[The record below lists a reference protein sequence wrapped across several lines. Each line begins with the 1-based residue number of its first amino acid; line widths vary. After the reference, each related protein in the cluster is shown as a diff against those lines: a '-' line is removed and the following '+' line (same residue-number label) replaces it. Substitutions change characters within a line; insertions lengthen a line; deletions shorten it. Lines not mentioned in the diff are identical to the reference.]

1 MDINLMITSFP
12 KLLDA
17 TVVTV
22 KLLSLSLFFGLFI
35 GLLFA
40 ILRLSK
46 NKIINKFAYGYSYVF
61 RGTPLLVQIFI
72 IYFGLGNIEYFRS
85 TFLWVVFKEP
95 YWCAIIAFALNTG
108 AYTSEILRSAFQT
121 IKPGFIEAGKSLG
134 ISNKIIFYK
143 IQIPIA
149 IRQSLPAYGNEIIL
163 MMKGTSL
170 ASTVTLM
177 DFDLMINSLPK
188 LLGATVVTLKLLSAS
203 LFFGLFIGLLF
214 AVLRLNKNKIINKF
228 AYTYSYVFRGT
239 PLLVQIFIIYFGLGQ
254 IEYFRS
260 TFLWVV
266 FKEPY
271 WCAIIAFALNTG
283 AYTSEILRS
292 AFQTIKPGLIEAGKS
307 LGISNKIIFYK
318 IQIPIA
324 IRQSL
329 PAYGNEIILMM
340 KGTSLASTVTLMD
353 LTGVAKYIIST
364 TFKPIEVFIV
374 AGGIYLFMTF
384 IIHNVI
390 KFLEK
395 KYSFN

>member
-1 MDINLMITSFP
+1 MDLELMINSFP
-12 KLLDA
+12 KLLNA
-17 TVVTV
+17 AGITL
-22 KLLSLSLFFGLFI
+22 KLLSVSLIVGLFV

-40 ILRLSK
+40 ILRLNK
-46 NKIINKFAYGYSYVF
+46 NIFINRFAYGYSYVF

-72 IYFGLGNIEYFRS
+72 IYFGLGQIEYLRS
-85 TFLWVVFKEP
+85 TTLWIILKEP

-121 IKPGFIEAGKSLG
+121 IKPGI
-134 ISNKIIFYK
+134 
-143 IQIPIA
+143 
-149 IRQSLPAYGNEIIL
+149 
-163 MMKGTSL
+163 
-170 ASTVTLM
+170 
-177 DFDLMINSLPK
+177 
-188 LLGATVVTLKLLSAS
+188 
-203 LFFGLFIGLLF
+203 
-214 AVLRLNKNKIINKF
+214 
-228 AYTYSYVFRGT
+228 
-239 PLLVQIFIIYFGLGQ
+239 
-254 IEYFRS
+254 
-260 TFLWVV
+260 
-266 FKEPY
+266 
-271 WCAIIAFALNTG
+271 
-283 AYTSEILRS
+283 
-292 AFQTIKPGLIEAGKS
+292 IEAGKS

-364 TFKPIEVFIV
+364 TFKPVEVFIV

>member
-1 MDINLMITSFP
+1 
-12 KLLDA
+12 
-17 TVVTV
+17 
-22 KLLSLSLFFGLFI
+22 
-35 GLLFA
+35 
-40 ILRLSK
+40 
-46 NKIINKFAYGYSYVF
+46 
-61 RGTPLLVQIFI
+61 
-72 IYFGLGNIEYFRS
+72 
-85 TFLWVVFKEP
+85 
-95 YWCAIIAFALNTG
+95 
-108 AYTSEILRSAFQT
+108 
-121 IKPGFIEAGKSLG
+121 
-134 ISNKIIFYK
+134 
-143 IQIPIA
+143 
-149 IRQSLPAYGNEIIL
+149 
-163 MMKGTSL
+163 
-170 ASTVTLM
+170 M
-177 DFDLMINSLPK
+177 DFDLMITSFPK

-203 LFFGLFIGLLF
+203 LFFGLFLGLFF
-214 AVLRLNKNKIINKF
+214 AILRLNENIFINRF
-228 AYTYSYVFRGT
+228 AYGYSYIFRGT

-254 IEYFRS
+254 IEYLRS
-260 TFLWVV
+260 TVLWVIL
-266 FKEPY
+266 KEPY

-364 TFKPIEVFIV
+364 TFKPVEVFIV

-390 KFLEK
+390 KYLEK
-395 KYSFN
+395 KYSFSQ

>member
-1 MDINLMITSFP
+1 MDFELMASSLP
-12 KLLDA
+12 KLLNA
-17 TVVTV
+17 AVVTL
-22 KLLSLSLFFGLFI
+22 KLLSVSLIVGLFI

-40 ILRLSK
+40 ILRLNK
-46 NKIINKFAYGYSYVF
+46 NIFINRFAYGYSYLF

-72 IYFGLGNIEYFRS
+72 IYFGLGQIESLRDS
-85 TFLWVVFKEP
+85 FLWVILKEP

-121 IKPGFIEAGKSLG
+121 IKPGIVEAGKSLG
-134 ISNKIIFYK
+134 IPS
-143 IQIPIA
+143 
-149 IRQSLPAYGNEIIL
+149 
-163 MMKGTSL
+163 
-170 ASTVTLM
+170 
-177 DFDLMINSLPK
+177 
-188 LLGATVVTLKLLSAS
+188 
-203 LFFGLFIGLLF
+203 
-214 AVLRLNKNKIINKF
+214 
-228 AYTYSYVFRGT
+228 
-239 PLLVQIFIIYFGLGQ
+239 
-254 IEYFRS
+254 
-260 TFLWVV
+260 
-266 FKEPY
+266 
-271 WCAIIAFALNTG
+271 
-283 AYTSEILRS
+283 
-292 AFQTIKPGLIEAGKS
+292 
-307 LGISNKIIFYK
+307 KIIFYK

-390 KFLEK
+390 KYLEK